1 MHEYKLGTALVEGE
15 TRPVA
20 LVGGRV
26 FTLGELLVSDR
37 SQRAPATLRELFAEW
52 SSFKGVLAQAV
63 RNLSRSERGREP
75 DDLVF
80 LPPVTNP
87 SKLICI
93 GANYRDH
100 LAEMKAP
107 DLPTYPY
114 AFMRPQSS
122 LAAHR
127 EEIVLPGWPK
137 MVDWEAELALVIGQ
151 FDRNGAS
158 DLLDAI
164 AGYTIV
170 NDVSARDWIAG
181 RPSIGVD
188 WVMQKAWDRFQPTG
202 PWITPAEFV
211 ADPQALPIELT
222 LNGVVKQSSSTS
234 QMVFGVREIIRHL
247 TAIMTLTPGDIIAT
261 GTPAGVGFGRVPQE
275 FIRAGD
281 TVRVS
286 IGGLGTLENRFVG
299 SEVKGSE
306 APAEAFRVIDT
317 ELQ

>member
-1 MHEYKLGTALVEGE
+1 MREYKLGTALIEGE
-15 TRPVA
+15 ARPVA
-20 LVGGRV
+20 LVRGRV
-26 FTLGELLVSDR
+26 FTISELLVNETARGAPQALRDLFGEWGWFR
-37 SQRAPATLRELFAEW
+37 SL
-52 SSFKGVLAQAV
+52 LADAV
-63 RNLSRSERGREP
+63 HRLSPTARGREP
-75 DDLVF
+75 EDLVF
-80 LPPVTNP
+80 LPPVINP
-87 SKLICI
+87 GKLICI

-114 AFMRPQSS
+114 AFLRPQSS

-151 FDRNGAS
+151 FDGNGAT
-158 DLLDAI
+158 DPLEAI

-170 NDVSARDWIAG
+170 NDVSARDWIAK

-188 WVMQKAWDRFQPTG
+188 WVMQKAWDHFQPTG

-247 TAIMTLTPGDIIAT
+247 AAIMTLTPGDIIAT
-261 GTPAGVGFGRVPQE
+261 GTPAGVGFGRAPQE

-286 IGGLGTLENRFVG
+286 ITGLGTLENRFVG
-299 SEVKGSE
+299 SEAKV
-306 APAEAFRVIDT
+306 
-317 ELQ
+317 Q